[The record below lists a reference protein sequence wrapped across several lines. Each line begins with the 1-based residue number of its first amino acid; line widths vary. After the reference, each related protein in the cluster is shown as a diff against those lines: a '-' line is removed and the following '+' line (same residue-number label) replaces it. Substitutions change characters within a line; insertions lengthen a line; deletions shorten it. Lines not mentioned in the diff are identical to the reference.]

1 MGGGRKLRLIER
13 PILPVP
19 EVAVLYHYLTRITF
33 IHAQLDEATTEVRP
47 MPDLRTSAAAGAPRV
62 FTSKCVKDF

>member
-1 MGGGRKLRLIER
+1 MGGGGKLRLIER

-19 EVAVLYHYLTRITF
+19 EVAVTYHYLTGYTP

-47 MPDLRTSAAAGAPRV
+47 IWDLRTSVTAGASRE
-62 FTSKCVKDF
+62 FSCKCSKDF